1 MPRLVKEKE
10 SGLASLALQGP
21 GVLLLLGGLAGAAS
35 SFVLNPLG
43 PLRDWIISPLL
54 GGLIAGVGLGLMLA
68 GTLCGVEMGL
78 TVANVPH
85 RDGGVLAG
93 LDVLSSVEGQA
104 ARGGR

>member
-68 GTLCGVEMGL
+68 GTLFVYS
-78 TVANVPH
+78 H
-85 RDGGVLAG
+85 RCSDCQTKAPT
-93 LDVLSSVEGQA
+93 
-104 ARGGR
+104 ARAERCTGCREWFSDD